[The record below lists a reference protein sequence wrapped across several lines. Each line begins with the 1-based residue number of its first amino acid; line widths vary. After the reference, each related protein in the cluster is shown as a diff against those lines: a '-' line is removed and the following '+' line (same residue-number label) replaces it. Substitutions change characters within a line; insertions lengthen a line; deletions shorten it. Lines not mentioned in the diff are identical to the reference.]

1 MSYTIIVMLI
11 SNNMSIVGAVHT
23 LAVHETV
30 VISMCD
36 AGPGDRGGRAES
48 SSEIPAKKDRL

>member
-1 MSYTIIVMLI
+1 MLI
-11 SNNMSIVGAVHT
+11 SNIMSIVGAVHT

-36 AGPGDRGGRAES
+36 AGSGDRGGQAES